1 MADYSYGDGA
11 QFDVEAV
18 PLGFAAAGHMT
29 ADEPVATLTDEGDDK
44 PLLPWQAHTIR
55 TLQERREVS
64 FSLQFPPVPQPRP
77 PLWLAQLF
85 GLTVTPAPPTVR
97 EAVVDVWD
105 ALRVL
110 LRVVWVAVRGRVS
123 AAADRVDD
131 WAFGV
136 YCGVLDR
143 WDVLRGWGWRRQ
155 LVGPIVRLWTAS
167 FIYQYTVPRRRETW
181 REWLRRQAGLPL
193 AVWRG

>member
-1 MADYSYGDGA
+1 MADYSYAPGGY
-11 QFDVEAV
+11 V
-18 PLGFAAAGHMT
+18 T
-29 ADEPVATLTDEGDDK
+29 ADEPIATFTAEGEDK
-44 PLLPWQAHTIR
+44 ALYPWQAQTVR

-64 FSLQFPPVPQPRP
+64 FSLQFPRQPQPGP

-85 GLTVTPAPPTVR
+85 GVVTPAPPTVR
-97 EAVVDVWD
+97 EAAVDVWD

-110 LRVVWVAVRGRVS
+110 LRLVYG
-123 AAADRVDD
+123 
-131 WAFGV
+131 AF
-136 YCGVLDR
+136 DR
-143 WDVLRGWGWRRQ
+143 WDVLREWGWRRQ
-155 LVGPIVRLWTAS
+155 LVGPTVTLWSAS

>member
-1 MADYSYGDGA
+1 MADYSYAPGGY
-11 QFDVEAV
+11 V
-18 PLGFAAAGHMT
+18 T
-29 ADEPVATLTDEGDDK
+29 ADEPIAELTEREGDDK
-44 PLLPWQAHTIR
+44 ALYPWQAQVVR
-55 TLQERREVS
+55 TVQARREVS
-64 FSLQFPPVPQPRP
+64 FSLQFPRQPQPGP

-85 GLTVTPAPPTVR
+85 GVVVTPAPPTVR
-97 EAVVDVWD
+97 EAAVDVWD

-110 LRVVWVAVRGRVS
+110 LRVVWVAVRGAAQ
-123 AAADRVDD
+123 AAADRVLD
-131 WAFGV
+131 WWFDVVYGAF
-136 YCGVLDR
+136 DR

-155 LVGPIVRLWTAS
+155 LVGPIVRLWSAS

>member
-1 MADYSYGDGA
+1 MADYSYAPGGR
-11 QFDVEAV
+11 FEVSPV
-18 PLGFAAAGHMT
+18 PIA
-29 ADEPVATLTDEGDDK
+29 EGDDK
-44 PLLPWQAHTIR
+44 ALYPWQAQVVR

-64 FSLQFPPVPQPRP
+64 FSLQFPRQPQLGP

-85 GLTVTPAPPTVR
+85 GVTVTPAPPTVR
-97 EAVVDVWD
+97 EAAVDVWD

-110 LRVVWVAVRGRVS
+110 LGLVWATVRGAVT
-123 AAADRVDD
+123 AAADRVGDRWFD
-131 WAFGV
+131 VV
-136 YCGVLDR
+136 YGVLDR

-155 LVGPIVRLWTAS
+155 LVGPIVRLWSAS
-167 FIYQYTVPRRRETW
+167 FVYQYTMPRRRETW